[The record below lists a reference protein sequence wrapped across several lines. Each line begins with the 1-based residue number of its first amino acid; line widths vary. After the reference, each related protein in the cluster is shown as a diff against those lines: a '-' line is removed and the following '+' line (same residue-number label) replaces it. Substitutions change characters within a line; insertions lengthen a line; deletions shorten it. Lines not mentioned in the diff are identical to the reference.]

1 MSVHKIFASYPIK
14 SIINLFGKRDDDS
27 SPSFQ
32 QQSSKGK
39 KRTDMWDFPTLSM
52 SDILK
57 KETAITDL
65 YDNKTNGYL
74 IKGFMSHEE
83 VEYALSNL
91 NKLNATANGDFPR
104 GAGYSNPKT
113 FSMLADEKNGINEEL
128 LDQYFAEIEQHRLT
142 LNSIL
147 PFGYEER
154 LLKFFSSIESNIDVK
169 VPVIKRGQELK
180 QLTTSTFRFCYPGGG
195 GMITHVGNM
204 FPTIYPLFYSFLN
217 KLMNVERQ
225 ISYFVMLSKPET
237 GGDLVLFDAL
247 WGEFVEYDTTTK
259 SIVRTNKEKVLL
271 TDLDYQLISP
281 EPGDMILFNGGDIW
295 HKVDNPLG
303 AKSRITIGGFL
314 AKTRDNS
321 KVYVWS

>member
-1 MSVHKIFASYPIK
+1 MSVHKTFK
-14 SIINLFGKRDDDS
+14 SIINLFSKRDDNGS
-27 SPSFQ
+27 LSFQ

-57 KETAITDL
+57 KEAAITDL

-83 VEYALSNL
+83 VEYALANL
-91 NKLNATANGDFPR
+91 NNLNTTANGEFPR
-104 GAGYSNPKT
+104 GAGHSNPKT
-113 FSMLADEKNGINEEL
+113 FSMLADEEKGINEEL
-128 LDQYFAEIEQHRLT
+128 LERYFKEIEQYRMA

-154 LLKFFSSIESNIDVK
+154 LLKFFSSIESNIEVK
-169 VPVIKRGQELK
+169 VPIIKNGQEFK
-180 QLTTSTFRFCYPGGG
+180 KLTTSTIRFCYPDGG
-195 GMITHVGNM
+195 GMNTHVGNM

-217 KLMNVERQ
+217 KLMNIERQ

-247 WGEFVEYDTTTK
+247 WGDFILYDTTTK
-259 SIVRTNKEKVLL
+259 SIVRSDGERVSL
-271 TDLDYQLISP
+271 TDLDYQPVSP

-295 HKVDNPLG
+295 HKVDNLLG
-303 AKSRITIGGFL
+303 TKSRITIGGFL
-314 AKTRDNS
+314 AKTRDSTN
-321 KVYVWS
+321 VYVWS